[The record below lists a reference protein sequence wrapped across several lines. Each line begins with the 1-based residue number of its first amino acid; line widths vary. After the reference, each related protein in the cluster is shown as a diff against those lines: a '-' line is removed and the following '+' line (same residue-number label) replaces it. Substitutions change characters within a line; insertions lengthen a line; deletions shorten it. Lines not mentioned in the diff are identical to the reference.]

1 MAAESIVIV
10 CPDTNVRFWAGRLS
24 ETAMGGGKSSILQL
38 AAAWAR
44 AGHPVTIAGAAVR
57 PSEEGGVAVRELSA
71 AAGEYDVGIY
81 VTGSLGHFRDAA
93 IDGIRPGR
101 RIFWQNGPGRAEP
114 PAGRIDWYVA
124 PAKFL
129 ARLAVDQ
136 WGQPP
141 ERVVVIPGEGVRRRR
156 EASEIVERDPFAAI
170 YASHPFKGLREAL
183 EVLGRLR
190 AEFPK
195 LCLDVYGS
203 ERLWSDDTAA
213 AERAPLP
220 EWARAAGEL
229 SQSDVEQRMAGY
241 GLMLYLTE
249 WVDGFS
255 LSTAEALASG
265 VVVIATAHGSNAE
278 LIRHGWNGFLV
289 RSEEGRP
296 DLLEA
301 QELARAYL
309 RAPEAFA
316 AVRGNAM
323 ASVPTWEEQAE
334 EWRRLWRAPVR
345 GT

>member
-10 CPDTNVRFWAGRLS
+10 CPDTNVRFWVGRLA
-24 ETAMGGGKSSILQL
+24 ETAMGGGKASILQL

-44 AGHPVTIAGAAVR
+44 AGHAVTIAGAAVR
-57 PSEEGGVAVRELSA
+57 PSEGGGVAVREISA
-71 AAGEYDVGIY
+71 AAGDYDVGIY
-81 VTGSLGHFRDAA
+81 VTGSLGHFRDGA

-124 PAKFL
+124 PARFL
-129 ARLAVDQ
+129 ARLAVDE

-156 EASEIVERDPFAAI
+156 EASEVLERDPFAAI

-183 EVLGRLR
+183 EVLGHLR
-190 AEFPK
+190 PEFPEIR
-195 LCLDVYGS
+195 LDVYGS
-203 ERLWSDDTAA
+203 ERLWSDDAGA
-213 AERAPLP
+213 VERPALA

-229 SQSDVEQRMAGY
+229 PQSEIEQRMARY
-241 GLMLYLTE
+241 GLMPYLTE

-289 RSEEGRP
+289 RSDGGRP

-301 QELARAYL
+301 QAIARAYL

-316 AVRGNAM
+316 ALRVNAM
-323 ASVPTWEEQAE
+323 ASVPTWEEQADQ
-334 EWRRLWRAPVR
+334 WRQLFREPLR